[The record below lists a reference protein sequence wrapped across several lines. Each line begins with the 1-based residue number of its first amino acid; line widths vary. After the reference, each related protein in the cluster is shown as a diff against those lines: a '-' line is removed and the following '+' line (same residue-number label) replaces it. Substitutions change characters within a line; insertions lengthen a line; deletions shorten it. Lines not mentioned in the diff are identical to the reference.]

1 MSIEVAISEGQ
12 RCLKDFPVIVLGS
25 GASIPFGLPSMDTL
39 ANHLLDSMQEGT
51 LVDSEKDQ
59 WERFKTTL
67 SSQDLESALQAIF
80 LSERLSDYIIE
91 QTWRLINTADL
102 SVLEAALDNNA
113 LIPLTRLFRYL
124 FDSTH
129 RTLSVVTTNY
139 DRLAEYA
146 ADLSSACQYT
156 GFSFGQIRRRQ
167 SNSRLIIT
175 ENGHQSRT
183 VDIWKV
189 HGSLDWFRH
198 DNGNV
203 IALNSARSIPNKYRP
218 AIVTPGVEK
227 YELTH
232 LEPFRSIIKGADRAI
247 AKARAYLCIGFGFND
262 SHIQPKLLERWH
274 DGEAFLVVLSKE
286 LTDAARNM
294 LSRANG
300 QEYLALEEAPN
311 GTRMWSHD
319 HPEGQVLEENGL
331 WRLSEFLK
339 ATID

>member
-12 RCLKDFPVIVLGS
+12 RCLKDSPVIVLGS

-39 ANHLLDSMQEGT
+39 ANHLLESMQEGT
-51 LVDSEKDQ
+51 LEDSEKDQ
-59 WERFKTTL
+59 WERFKAKL
-67 SSQDLESALQAIF
+67 SSQDLERALQAIF
-80 LSERLSDYIIE
+80 LPERLSEYIIE

-102 SVLEAALDNNA
+102 SVLETALDNHA
-113 LIPLTRLFRYL
+113 LFPLTKLFRYL
-124 FDSTH
+124 FNSTR
-129 RTLSVVTTNY
+129 RTLSVVTSNY

-146 ADLSSACQYT
+146 ADLSSACHYT
-156 GFSFGQIRRRQ
+156 GFSYGQIRRRQ
-167 SNSRLIIT
+167 SNSRLIVT
-175 ENGHQSRT
+175 ENSQQSRT

-203 IALNSARSIPNKYRP
+203 LALNSVLSIPNRYRP
-218 AIVTPGVEK
+218 AIVTPGIEK

-232 LEPFRSIIKGADRAI
+232 SEPFRSIITGADRAI
-247 AKARAYLCIGFGFND
+247 TKARAYLCIGFGFND
-262 SHIQPKLLERWH
+262 SHIQPKLLERWQE
-274 DGEAFLVVLSKE
+274 GEAFLVVLSKE
-286 LTDAARNM
+286 LSDTARNM
-294 LSRANG
+294 LSSANG

-319 HPEGQVLEENGL
+319 HPEGKVLEDESL
-331 WRLSEFLK
+331 WCFSEFLK